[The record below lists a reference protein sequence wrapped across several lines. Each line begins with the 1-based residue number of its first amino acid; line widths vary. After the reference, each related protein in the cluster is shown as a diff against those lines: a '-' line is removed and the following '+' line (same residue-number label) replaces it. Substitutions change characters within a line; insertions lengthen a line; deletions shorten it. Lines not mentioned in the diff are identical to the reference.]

1 MGKNSMG
8 EFSEFELQQLNMKI
22 GTSVKYV
29 ECGAV
34 GTAEEELTSKTVSK
48 KYRGIIV
55 KQRTKGT
62 GAGTLKLSLHM
73 NYEMYCQT
81 FGMIDENLKE
91 GVKAYGMD
99 SKHPTF
105 SLTALVVDEDDNKK
119 LKAYPLCTITSSQ
132 SRKIE
137 NGGEDVAEAE
147 LEIAIMPDE
156 YGYGMYEAL
165 YENVEQSIQTAWM
178 ENFTSDLV
186 RIDEA

>member
-22 GTSVKYV
+22 GTSEKYE

-48 KYRGIIV
+48 KYRGIVV

-62 GAGTLKLSLHM
+62 GAGTLKLSIHM

-81 FGMIDENLKE
+81 FGMVDENLKE

-105 SLTALVVDEDDNKK
+105 SLTALVLDEDDNKK
-119 LKAYPLCTITSSQ
+119 LKAYPVCTITSSQ

-137 NGGEDVAEAE
+137 NGGEEVAEAE
-147 LEIAIMPDE
+147 LEIAIMPDD

-165 YENVEQSIQTAWM
+165 YDNVEETIQTSWM
-178 ENFTSDLV
+178 ENFTPELV
-186 RIDEA
+186 RVISA

>member
-22 GTSVKYV
+22 GASEKYE

-48 KYRGIIV
+48 KYRGIVV

-62 GAGTLKLSLHM
+62 GAGTLKLSIHM

-81 FGMIDENLKE
+81 FGMVDENLKE

-105 SLTALVVDEDDNKK
+105 SLTALVLDEDDNKK
-119 LKAYPLCTITSSQ
+119 LKAYPVCTITSSQ

-137 NGGEDVAEAE
+137 NGGEEVAEAE
-147 LEIAIMPDE
+147 LEVAIMPDE
-156 YGYGMYEAL
+156 YGYGMYEAI
-165 YENVEQSIQTAWM
+165 YDDVEEDIQTAWM
-178 ENFTSDLV
+178 ESFTPELV
-186 RIDEA
+186 RVISA